1 MGNPKLTQL
10 SGCAGDVLYALFF
23 RGALQLGDLPS
34 KSGARELQAAG
45 FVVASHTATP
55 FGGDNYFV
63 YLTAKGQA
71 FAIQYLAETRFGV
84 DVNTDVRSSLNG
96 APATGG
102 KLESG
107 TSIKMATDD
116 CGKQYAASMG
126 VAVESAAT
134 KTRLSD
140 DMRNAVIDAVL
151 ESGLFAELTPQKQV
165 VFLAE
170 HFTVT
175 NGQVFTADAII
186 GNVLSLVGA
195 VEPPHNSIVI
205 TVNINTQHNDEE
217 LSAAIAKAI
226 KASLRPGGLIH
237 GSVQKR

>member
-116 CGKQYAASMG
+116 CGKQYAASMA

-140 DMRNAVIDAVL
+140 DMRNAVIDAVR
-151 ESGLFAELTPQKQV
+151 ESGLFAELIPQKEV
-165 VFLAE
+165 VFQAE
-170 HFTVT
+170 HFTV
-175 NGQVFTADAII
+175 
-186 GNVLSLVGA
+186 SSGA
-195 VEPPHNSIVI
+195 VESPHNSNVI

-226 KASLRPGGLIH
+226 KTSLRPGGLIH

>member
-140 DMRNAVIDAVL
+140 DMRNAVIDAVR
-151 ESGLFAELTPQKQV
+151 ESGLFAELIPQKEV

-170 HFTVT
+170 HFTVSS
-175 NGQVFTADAII
+175 GEVKLA
-186 GNVLSLVGA
+186 GA
-195 VEPPHNSIVI
+195 VISNALASANALKQPQNGNVI
-205 TVNINTQHNDEE
+205 TVNINAQHNDEE
-217 LSAAIAKAI
+217 LSAVIAKAI
-226 KASLRPGGLIH
+226 QASLRPGGLIRN
-237 GSVQKR
+237 SIQKR

>member
-1 MGNPKLTQL
+1 MKNL
-10 SGCAGDVLYALFF
+10 SLKEVMQSLVVMTTADGFELQSPAGKASYD
-23 RGALQLGDLPS
+23 
-34 KSGARELQAAG
+34 KWGARQRVEG
-45 FVVASHTATP
+45 IP
-55 FGGDNYFV
+55 EYFP
-63 YLTAKGQA
+63 KM
-71 FAIQYLAETRFGV
+71 LAVESP
-84 DVNTDVRSSLNG
+84 N
-96 APATGG
+96 GG
-102 KLESG
+102 KLEN
-107 TSIKMATDD
+107 T
-116 CGKQYAASMG
+116 CGIEVNAGESCKQYVVGTGISVNAS
-126 VAVESAAT
+126 AT

-140 DMRNAVIDAVL
+140 DMRNAVIDAVR

-170 HFTVT
+170 QFKVT

-186 GNVLSLVGA
+186 GNALSLAGA
-195 VEPPHNSIVI
+195 VKQPQSDNVI